1 MASELANELWTLR
14 MAGSLADL
22 TRRYRRLSKL
32 YHPDLQQPEDRVL
45 YERRMQLI
53 NEAYTEALKRFN
65 IYTYRNPKQEQSTGP
80 IHVELLHDPP
90 PATAPP
96 RPRPRPHTRPAPP
109 KPSTGST
116 MSSLAIGVLGAAL
129 AELKRTRTFFS
140 MHGTDD
146 PQERAHYET
155 ALKLLEEVA
164 QRFPGTIEAQDALY
178 YMAIAKCNMKQYAS
192 AISLFGMYRNL
203 YPQDTRS
210 GLFHFYA
217 GLCHHRLGNF
227 PEAIDEY
234 GWFLVSQ
241 GSAQFRHFAALVA
254 SYKDAAEQ
262 QVVPLALPYG

>member
-22 TRRYRRLSKL
+22 TRRYRRLCKL
-32 YHPDLQQPEDRVL
+32 YHPDLQLPENRL
-45 YERRMQLI
+45 LCERRMQLI
-53 NEAYTEALKRFN
+53 NEAYTEALTRFN
-65 IYTYRNPKQEQSTGP
+65 IYTYRNPKTEQSGGP
-80 IHVELLHDPP
+80 IHVELLNDPP
-90 PATAPP
+90 PP
-96 RPRPRPHTRPAPP
+96 RPRPRPHVRPAPP
-109 KPSTGST
+109 KPSTSLN
-116 MSSLAIGVLGAAL
+116 SLAIGVLGSAM

-146 PQERAHYET
+146 LQERAQYEA
-155 ALKLLEEVA
+155 ALKLLDEVL

-178 YMAIAKCNMKQYAS
+178 YMAIAKCNLKQYAA
-192 AISLFGMYRNL
+192 AISLFGMYRSL
-203 YPQDTRS
+203 YPRDARS

-227 PEAIDEY
+227 PEAIEEY

-241 GSAQFRHFAALVA
+241 GSAQYRHFAALVA
-254 SYKDAAEQ
+254 SYKDAAEK